1 VGSGKI
7 LNEGLEENKSKSI
20 KEMAVVKS
28 GCARHL
34 NQEKPPLPIPYPLPL
49 IAIQD
54 DVSVLQFEMSD
65 QLRLQN
71 FSAVSYKRGAKT

>member
-28 GCARHL
+28 GLRSASESSNPL
-34 NQEKPPLPIPYPLPL
+34 PPLLSPPVPLPV
-49 IAIQD
+49 IAIQG
-54 DVSVLQFEMSD
+54 DVSVLQLEMSE
-65 QLRLQN
+65 QI
-71 FSAVSYKRGAKT
+71 